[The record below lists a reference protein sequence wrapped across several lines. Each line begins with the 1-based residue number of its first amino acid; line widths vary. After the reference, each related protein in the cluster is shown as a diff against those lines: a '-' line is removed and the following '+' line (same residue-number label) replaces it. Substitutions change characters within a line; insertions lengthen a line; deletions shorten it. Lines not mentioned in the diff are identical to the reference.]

1 MNHVFKLS
9 LIATAIVTTSAHA
22 EEFRQHD
29 AHVHGV
35 VELNIAQDGDELLM
49 EIHAPGADVVG
60 FESAPKNAE
69 QKKQLANALSV
80 LNQADKVMTLSSAA
94 QCKPTFTEVRHT
106 LGEDDGHDDH
116 DKHDHD
122 KHDHHDD
129 HDQHDH
135 DKHDHDKHDHEE
147 HGGHGEF
154 IVEYHFDCGNIA
166 KLNQIDTQWFKH
178 FPSTESMSVNMITEK
193 AQVATE
199 LSKNNHKVSF

>member
-22 EEFRQHD
+22 EEFRKHD

-129 HDQHDH
+129 HD
-135 DKHDHDKHDHEE
+135 KHDHDKHDHHDDHDKHE
-147 HGGHGEF
+147 H
-154 IVEYHFDCGNIA
+154 D
-166 KLNQIDTQWFKH
+166 KH
-178 FPSTESMSVNMITEK
+178 EHPDE
-193 AQVATE
+193 
-199 LSKNNHKVSF
+199 HKKHDQ

>member
-9 LIATAIVTTSAHA
+9 LLAAAIVTTSAHA

-106 LGEDDGHDDH
+106 LGEDESHDDH

-122 KHDHHDD
+122 KHEHHD
-129 HDQHDH
+129 DH
-135 DKHDHDKHDHEE
+135 DKHDHDKHE
-147 HGGHGEF
+147 HH
-154 IVEYHFDCGNIA
+154 D
-166 KLNQIDTQWFKH
+166 D
-178 FPSTESMSVNMITEK
+178 
-193 AQVATE
+193 
-199 LSKNNHKVSF
+199 